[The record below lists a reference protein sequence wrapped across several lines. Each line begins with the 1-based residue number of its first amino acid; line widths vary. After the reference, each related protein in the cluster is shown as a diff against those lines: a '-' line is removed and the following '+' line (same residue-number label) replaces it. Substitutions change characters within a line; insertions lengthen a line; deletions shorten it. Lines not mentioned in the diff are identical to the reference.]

1 MKFIFEILTSPF
13 GLPINPVYEYILLAG
28 IGLIAFRIAY
38 DLAGMLGGD
47 SFERKGLHWFIRLL
61 VFIVLW
67 AIARGVIWVVQNQ
80 LLAFIIAGIIVGL
93 IVIIWIIRIIISF
106 SKRKKRERED

>member
-47 SFERKGLHWFIRLL
+47 SFE
-61 VFIVLW
+61 
-67 AIARGVIWVVQNQ
+67 
-80 LLAFIIAGIIVGL
+80 
-93 IVIIWIIRIIISF
+93 
-106 SKRKKRERED
+106 